1 MNFLDMQRVASC
13 AVCRGCESDC
23 PAFATIEEFNP
34 TRINQGILAGRGEAW
49 LDSPVIWQCFE
60 CHTCSEMCPQNYS
73 WEHIISRLKKEAIRR
88 GKAPKT
94 VQRGGETFLKSG
106 LLGEPRMAQ
115 RAKLGLPEPTTPG
128 TGDFHVLLRAIN
140 HKIVDEDE

>member
-1 MNFLDMQRVASC
+1 MNFLDLHRVANC

-34 TRINQGILAGRGEAW
+34 TLINQGILAGRGEAW

-73 WEHIISRLKKEAIRR
+73 WEMIISRLKKEAIKR
-88 GKAPKT
+88 GKAPKM
-94 VQRGGETFLKSG
+94 VQRGAETFYKTG

-115 RAKLGLPEPTTPG
+115 RAKLGLPDPPKPG
-128 TGDFHVLLRAIN
+128 VDDFQVILKALN
-140 HKIVDEDE
+140 HKVVEDE